1 MKRILATLLV
11 LSISLLTLASCFGGN
26 NSSVQNGGNN
36 QVTNA
41 KIRIGALSG
50 PTGMGMAKMI
60 SDNGLDSDKYAFT
73 VFGSPEDAKNAFAAG
88 DVDAICFPTNTAANL
103 FGALKGEL
111 YVAAINC
118 LGSLYLITDA
128 ETEIKSISDLEG
140 KTIYASV
147 PNSTTAPIVNY
158 ILEKN
163 NVNATVSFEFN
174 GETLATHDQLSALIA
189 KGEID
194 IAVLPEPKATAT
206 IAANSSLGLSIDL
219 NLSTE
224 WDKISSEPLTMGCI
238 IFKKSFADANKSSVN
253 AFLDEYKASIEYI
266 NDKNNNESAANMIF
280 EAGIL
285 PKAAIAKKALGNLYG
300 SIVYLDGE
308 DMKSALTSFYS
319 AIGMSAPADSFYYE
333 K

>member
-1 MKRILATLLV
+1 MKKLTSILLIAALLV
-11 LSISLLTLASCFGGN
+11 LSLSSCALFADKKVE
-26 NSSVQNGGNN
+26 S
-36 QVTNA
+36 A
-41 KIRIGALSG
+41 KIRVGCLAG

-73 VFGSPEDAKNAFAAG
+73 VFSSPEDAKNAFVAG

-103 FGALKGEL
+103 YGALKGEL

-118 LGSLYLITDA
+118 LGSLYLLTDA
-128 ETEIKSISDLEG
+128 STEITSVADLEG

-147 PNSTTAPIVNY
+147 PNSTTAPIINY

-163 NVNATVSFEFN
+163 NVNATVSFEFE
-174 GETLATHDQLSALIA
+174 GETLASHDQLSALIA
-189 KGEID
+189 MGKID

-206 IAANSSLGLSIDL
+206 IASNPTLNLSVDL

-238 IFKKSFADANKSSVN
+238 IFKKSFVNSNKSSVD
-253 AFLDEYKASIEYI
+253 AFLAEYKASIEYI
-266 NDKNNNESAANMIF
+266 NDKANNEAAANMIY

-285 PKAAIAKKALGNLYG
+285 PKAAIAKKALNNLYG
-300 SIVYLDGE
+300 SIVYLDGAE
-308 DMKSALTSFYS
+308 MKSALESFYT
-319 AIGMSAPADSFYYE
+319 AIGMALPDDAFYYE